1 LLYGGHD
8 PRVCGRFIGGQV
20 YWQLGYPEKG
30 LALGRAA
37 LALAERI
44 AHAFSLASAPREPF
58 CRALLCPQPIMH

>member
-1 LLYGGHD
+1 LLYGGHY

-44 AHAFSLASAPREPF
+44 AHAFSLASARANLFVAPF
-58 CRALLCPQPIMH
+58 MSSTIMH

>member
-1 LLYGGHD
+1 MASTQESAIAGRSHRLLLYGGHD
-8 PRVCGRFIGGQV
+8 PRICGRSIGGQV

-44 AHAFSLASAPREPF
+44 AHALSYPCFL
-58 CRALLCPQPIMH
+58 